1 MSAKTGGSKINKMTK
16 EITAKWGDVRTRWK
30 DVKGD
35 EFDKNYME
43 GLADRV
49 SATATV
55 IEEIDRVLTKIR
67 KDCE

>member
-30 DVKGD
+30 DVKG
-35 EFDKNYME
+35 